1 MHVQYCT
8 PEDIDFSISEF
19 PTFFRECRNLMIEKL
34 KEVVGWQKVVP
45 TTDKLEESSRKE
57 D

>member
-1 MHVQYCT
+1 
-8 PEDIDFSISEF
+8 
-19 PTFFRECRNLMIEKL
+19 MIEKL